1 VRDWLPV
8 RDFSLRHTLEC
19 GQFFRWRR
27 DGDGYRIQTADR
39 FFTARQSGAR
49 LYFAGEDALFVRH
62 FFSLDEDL
70 RAIRARIDR
79 DPQIREALDR
89 YWGLRII
96 RQEPWECVA
105 SFLTSIASNIPR
117 ITRNIEDLSREYGV
131 AQERE
136 DVTFAFPRPER
147 LDDEAALRL
156 LKLGF
161 RASYLV
167 KAAALVH
174 AGLLDE
180 ALCMDT
186 FSAREALMVLP
197 GVAEKVADCILLYAF
212 NRLEAFPVDTWIR
225 KAMIRFYFKGR
236 GTTDAAIREFAAA
249 HFGKY
254 AGYAQQYLYVH
265 ARENWKEIC
274 GRPVPKNTGT
284 TRIIRIAR
292 DAARVRELIDAAR

>member
-1 VRDWLPV
+1 MRDWLPV

-27 DGDGYRIQTADR
+27 DGDQYRV
-39 FFTARQSGAR
+39 QSGARVFTASQSGSR
-49 LYFAGEDALFVRH
+49 LYFAGEDALFIRH
-62 FFSLDEDL
+62 FFGLDDDL
-70 RAIRARIDR
+70 REIRGRIDR
-79 DPQIREALDR
+79 DPQIREALNR
-89 YWGLRII
+89 FWGLRII

-117 ITRNIEDLSREYGV
+117 ITRNIEDMSRAYGV
-131 AQERE
+131 PLER
-136 DVTFAFPRPER
+136 DVVAFAFPRPAR
-147 LDDEAALRL
+147 LDDEAALRR

-161 RASYLV
+161 RAAYLV
-167 KAAALVH
+167 KAAALVG
-174 AGLLDE
+174 AGILDE
-180 ALCMDT
+180 AICMDT

-197 GVAEKVADCILLYAF
+197 GVAEKVADCILLYGF

-225 KAMIRFYFKGR
+225 KVMIRFYFKGR
-236 GTTDAAIREFAAA
+236 STPDDAIREFAAA
-249 HFGKY
+249 HFGKF

-274 GRPVPKNTGT
+274 SRPVPKRTET